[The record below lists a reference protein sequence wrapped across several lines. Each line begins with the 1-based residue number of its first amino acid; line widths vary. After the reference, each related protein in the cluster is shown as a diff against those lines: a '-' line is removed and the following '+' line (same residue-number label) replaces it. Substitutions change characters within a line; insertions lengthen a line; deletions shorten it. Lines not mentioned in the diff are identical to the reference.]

1 MNHVGKG
8 GQVGINGRG
17 NYPISQYSN
26 LLSLLH
32 LDTITALRARTNFIC
47 NVPIQEYEHVAS
59 NQIFIYGQ

>member
-1 MNHVGKG
+1 MNHVGEG
-8 GQVGINGRG
+8 GWVGINSGG

-32 LDTITALRARTNFIC
+32 LDTVTALRTTTNLIC
-47 NVPIQEYEHVAS
+47 NVPIQEYEHLAS